1 MTRYLNP
8 FREIL
13 AIAVISTALCV
24 MVYNQAKIIAPLA
37 KHNLETFISFNQ
49 EVRFGYA
56 ETDIG
61 LLDLEKDWRPRILS
75 LLAGSLATRPAFL
88 TDNPATHYPRLI
100 GLYSAVWLGL
110 TFFLLLLT
118 FGREALF
125 PILGTFAAVA
135 FAYMPGM
142 ADRIYPWDLPSL
154 FFFTLFVC
162 LLHRQ
167 RLNWFLLV
175 LPLAVLFK
183 ETAVVL
189 TLAYLFRAGTG
200 TKRLLYF
207 AAAAA
212 LAFFAKLSA
221 DLLTDSLGRF
231 TLDTGFLKTNVR
243 YLIRGTFPYPEWY
256 PGLTGF
262 SHPLFLNAGL
272 LLAFFLYPFRS
283 HPLGMLRV
291 IVLCYV
297 AGMFFYGIIFEYRI
311 WIDITPLLLYPLMPA
326 GKGNPAAEKT

>member
-1 MTRYLNP
+1 MV
-8 FREIL
+8 F
-13 AIAVISTALCV
+13 IATALCV

-75 LLAGSLATRPAFL
+75 LLSGSLATWPAFH
-88 TDNPATHYPRLI
+88 TDNPPAHFPRLI
-100 GLYSAVWLGL
+100 GIYSAVWLGL
-110 TFFLLLLT
+110 TFLLLLLT
-118 FGREALF
+118 FGSQALF

-142 ADRIYPWDLPSL
+142 ADRIYPWDLPAL

-167 RLNWFLLV
+167 RLNWFLIF
-175 LPLAVLFK
+175 LPLAILFK

-189 TLAYLFRAGTG
+189 TLAYLFRDD
-200 TKRLLYF
+200 TKTRRLLFF
-207 AAAAA
+207 AAAAI
-212 LAFFAKLSA
+212 LAFISKVSA

-231 TLDTGFLKTNVR
+231 TLDTGFLKTNLR
-243 YLIRGTFPYPEWY
+243 YLFKGTFPYPEWY

-272 LLAFFLYPFRS
+272 LLAFCLYPFRS
-283 HPLGMLRV
+283 HSIRMLRV
-291 IVLCYV
+291 IVLSYA

-311 WIDITPLLLYPLMPA
+311 WVDITPLLLYPLLPA
-326 GKGNPAAEKT
+326 VYNEAEGEKNR